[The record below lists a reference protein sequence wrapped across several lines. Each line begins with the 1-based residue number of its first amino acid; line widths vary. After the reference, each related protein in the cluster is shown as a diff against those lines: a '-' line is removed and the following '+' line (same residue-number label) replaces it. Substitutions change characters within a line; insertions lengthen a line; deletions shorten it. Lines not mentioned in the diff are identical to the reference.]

1 MDEYEAVKQGKYR
14 STRGKSSPGDYV
26 HHKSHMNWPG
36 IEPQTDRK
44 RRSKIVR
51 TIFFFKERIKK
62 RGMNRKNKNKIYARV
77 TPRSE

>member
-14 STRGKSSPGDYV
+14 STRGENSPGDYV

-51 TIFFFKERIKK
+51 TIFFQRKDKEERDEQEK
-62 RGMNRKNKNKIYARV
+62 
-77 TPRSE
+77 